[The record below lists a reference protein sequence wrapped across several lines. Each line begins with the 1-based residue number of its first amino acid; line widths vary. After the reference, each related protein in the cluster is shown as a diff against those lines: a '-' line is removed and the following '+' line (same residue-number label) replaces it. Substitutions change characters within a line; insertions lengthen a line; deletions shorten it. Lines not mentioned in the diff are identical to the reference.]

1 MCCCTKSPCTAA
13 FQPEKVRLLMIF
25 HGSDGEEV
33 GWPLVWQNKKT
44 LEDLGRR
51 EDLLTEGHHDHHV
64 YHLYPLVN

>member
-1 MCCCTKSPCTAA
+1 MCCCTKSPYTAA

-33 GWPLVWQNKKT
+33 GWPLVWQKKP

-64 YHLYPLVN
+64 YHL